1 MTRLVHAVMCGGSG
15 TRLWPWSRPS
25 RPKQFL
31 TVTGDRSLLQAA
43 VARLEGFSR
52 PVETI
57 VIGSEDHRF
66 LIAEQL
72 RAVSGVAE
80 IVLEPEPHNTAPVA
94 LIAALRAKALL
105 GEDDGLVLLA
115 PADHIISDIAAF
127 HAAIGRAIPAA
138 LAGNLV
144 TFGIDPALPETGYG
158 YIEIG
163 DALPDAPG
171 VSRARGFREKP
182 DRATAEAYLASGDF
196 FWNAGIF
203 LFAPG
208 MLLAAAETLHPAMA
222 AACRVACERACPDPD
237 FVRLDAEAYG
247 RLETISFDH
256 AFAERLDGRVA
267 VVPVSM
273 GWSDIGSWRALRDV
287 HVAGTPGTPKGSNAT
302 TGPVELFDCSGSLA
316 FSDGVPVVA
325 LGLTDVVV
333 VATGEAVYV
342 APMDRAGDIKALL
355 TRLKTKLD
363 R

>member
-31 TVTGDRSLLQAA
+31 TISGDRSLLQAA
-43 VARLEGFSR
+43 VARLEGLSR

-57 VIGSEDHRF
+57 VIGSEAHRF

-72 RAVSGVAE
+72 RAVSGIAE

-94 LIAALRAKALL
+94 LIAALRAEKLFA
-105 GEDDGLVLLA
+105 GNDGLVLLA

-127 HAAIGRAIPAA
+127 HAAIERAVPAA

-144 TFGIDPALPETGYG
+144 TFGIDPAGPETGYG
-158 YIEIG
+158 YIETG
-163 DALPDAPG
+163 DGLPDVPG
-171 VSRARGFREKP
+171 VLRARSFREKP
-182 DRATAEAYLASGDF
+182 DRAAAEAYLASGNF
-196 FWNAGIF
+196 LWNAGIF

-222 AACRVACERACPDPD
+222 AACRVACERARPDPD

-247 RLETISFDH
+247 RLETISFDY
-256 AFAERLDGRVA
+256 AFAERLEGTVA

-273 GWSDIGSWRALRDV
+273 GWSDIGSWRALRDA
-287 HVAGTPGTPKGSNAT
+287 HVTGTPGTPNGSNAT
-302 TGPVELFDCSGSLA
+302 TGPVDLVECSGSLA
-316 FSDGVPVVA
+316 FSDRVPVVA
-325 LGLTDVVV
+325 LGLTDMVV

-342 APMDRAGDIKALL
+342 APIDRDGDIKDILP
-355 TRLKTKLD
+355 RLKTKPD